1 MIKYDFNLIMI
12 QKFLFVKKFFNSEE
26 SNKEESNEIIKLSE
40 ILLYILS

>member
-1 MIKYDFNLIMI
+1 MI
-12 QKFLFVKKFFNSEE
+12 QKFLFVRNFFNSEE